1 MYFFSDD
8 SAEQRMRTWDAVLR
22 ASGWTEIGADGPEQL
37 PTSYVRALAD
47 SSTTGQSIELTV
59 RWVPRSEV
67 DGLFGPASEST
78 ADVAWIQKTAVPTD
92 VVESAVFSH
101 YRFVALASLT
111 VDYYGPDAEPA
122 SLPTATSNGWSGQ
135 CGTGSG
141 TCN

>member
-22 ASGWTEIGADGPEQL
+22 ASGWTEIGA
-37 PTSYVRALAD
+37 
-47 SSTTGQSIELTV
+47 
-59 RWVPRSEV
+59 